1 MYLIQDELPNFQ
13 LASFSDVRW
22 YHKRDVIRK
31 ELFSLPEDRRGNTQ
45 GLRGPYLV
53 GAVSLASKI
62 LKVRNGLRGLLVKCG
77 LNVKI

>member
-45 GLRGPYLV
+45 GLLRALSRRC
-53 GAVSLASKI
+53 SLFSQ
-62 LKVRNGLRGLLVKCG
+62 
-77 LNVKI
+77 